1 MATAALNPAE
11 ESQLMQTIEFFEV
24 ITQTQPDDTNS
35 LEILKEAYSKLG
47 REQEVVNTSK
57 RIAQAYLQLGQ
68 LSERR

>member
-35 LEILKEAYSKLG
+35 LEILKEAAAG
-47 REQEVVNTSK
+47 V
-57 RIAQAYLQLGQ
+57 
-68 LSERR
+68 